1 MKLRELHAAATTA
14 GDAEWTHFVEDYL
27 LHEQAKDVKAAAD
40 LVRYIIGLCVDDEGG
55 WMRAVVCCV
64 VAARAPSSSSLQPPP
79 SLPQLARATLTTQ
92 RPTRTA
98 GHNHNNDHDSS
109 NNKHSTFFK
118 NFR

>member
-1 MKLRELHAAATTA
+1 MAGADVGADRVERELVRLAQL
-14 GDAEWTHFVEDYL
+14 GDALGGVGLGLVDLSFCLFVFL
-27 LHEQAKDVKAAAD
+27 
-40 LVRYIIGLCVDDEGG
+40 GG
-55 WMRAVVCCV
+55 GGAVVCCV